1 MNKIRYI
8 VTSITILILGAC
20 QKLDFKAD
28 MSKDDFINVRIAPYV
43 PLVKSLNYFAP
54 DTNDVFAYGFV
65 NQEESVVSGIKQD
78 SIDEDGIHLYS
89 LSAGSDSVVFSNCSL
104 EENWNDQFDHLSCSK
119 DFDTKTL
126 TFKRSADLYS
136 TCDLVAGGASVN
148 DTDSDGVV
156 KVHLHRLTAYLSATL
171 RFVDAERNE
180 LTFTDYIQKAGLAV
194 VNQAVSVGCDVKGNV
209 SISERSLDNGSIS
222 YVTSQSLCSQKP
234 MFPTSQGMNAE
245 VKLYLKNY
253 DGSVTVLTKELSYPF
268 ERNKH
273 YVLTI
278 TVKRNET
285 AFGGFM
291 VEDIVSETIDI
302 QLNYSL

>member
-89 LSAGSDSVVFSNCSL
+89 LPAGSDSVVFSNCSL

-126 TFKRSADLYS
+126 TF
-136 TCDLVAGGASVN
+136 
-148 DTDSDGVV
+148 
-156 KVHLHRLTAYLSATL
+156 
-171 RFVDAERNE
+171 
-180 LTFTDYIQKAGLAV
+180 
-194 VNQAVSVGCDVKGNV
+194 
-209 SISERSLDNGSIS
+209 
-222 YVTSQSLCSQKP
+222 
-234 MFPTSQGMNAE
+234 
-245 VKLYLKNY
+245 
-253 DGSVTVLTKELSYPF
+253 
-268 ERNKH
+268 
-273 YVLTI
+273 
-278 TVKRNET
+278 
-285 AFGGFM
+285 
-291 VEDIVSETIDI
+291 
-302 QLNYSL
+302 